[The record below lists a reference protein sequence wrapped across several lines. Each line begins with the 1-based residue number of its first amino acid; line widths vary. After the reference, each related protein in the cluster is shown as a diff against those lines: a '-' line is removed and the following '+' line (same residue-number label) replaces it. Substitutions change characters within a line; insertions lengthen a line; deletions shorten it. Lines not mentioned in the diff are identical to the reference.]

1 MSSESGVPFGAG
13 RPGLTS
19 LFLAGSP
26 FRVPVKDVVDPGKV
40 KCSGPGLGAGVRARV
55 PQTFTVD
62 CSQAGRAPLQVA
74 VLGPTGTECLGPG
87 GRRQKGCQE
96 ALLTV
101 PFAQVWPSLWRCVTM
116 GMAPTPSTTPQPRMG
131 PTQ

>member
-1 MSSESGVPFGAG
+1 MLIWPHCGHLEGREAASSWALGLRDTLPG
-13 RPGLTS
+13 RWAETEVLFFLT
-19 LFLAGSP
+19 GSP

-74 VLGPTGTECLGPG
+74 VLSPTGIACSRWEKG
-87 GRRQKGCQE
+87 GGQGAKRLC
-96 ALLTV
+96 
-101 PFAQVWPSLWRCVTM
+101 
-116 GMAPTPSTTPQPRMG
+116 
-131 PTQ
+131 